1 MAHNH
6 LRRINVPRAPRGS
19 KKGWPVW
26 AGQVTPEINEQLVE
40 IWVEKGGHRGDLVAE
55 ALTLYAEMHKREA
68 A

>member
-6 LRRINVPRAPRGS
+6 LRILKVPAAPRGS
-19 KKGWPVW
+19 KKGWASW
-26 AGQVTPEINEQLVE
+26 TGQVPPDLNTRLLAILDDKAV
-40 IWVEKGGHRGDLVAE
+40 HRGDLVAE